1 MKYIVNIQNI
11 EQALLALG
19 GEAQAKEIQNHIL
32 NTYCKGLIPSN
43 YQHEKSFRQTIQRKM
58 EDYCPQA
65 EGFDATKREPK
76 FIRIG
81 HGRYKHA
88 AGANQKD
95 FPAIEEVELTE
106 RLIEGSIKIIH
117 VNAYERNAK
126 ARKKCIEH
134 YGYNCNC
141 CGFNFKETYGEF
153 GKAFIHIHHVKPL
166 AEIKET
172 YEVNP
177 IKDLIPLCANC
188 HAMIHRVSP
197 ALLLDE
203 LKAELIEAKKF
214 HNNIINYNYPK

>member
-1 MKYIVNIQNI
+1 MKYIVNIHDI
-11 EQALLALG
+11 EQALLAVG
-19 GEAQAKEIQNHIL
+19 GEAQAKAIQNHIL
-32 NTYCKGLIPSN
+32 DTYCNGLIPEN

-65 EGFDATKREPK
+65 EGFDATKKEPK

-95 FPAIEEVELTE
+95 FPALEEVDSPEGLTE
-106 RLIEGSIKIIH
+106 GAIKIIS
-117 VNAYERNAK
+117 VNAFERNAK

-134 YGYNCNC
+134 HGYNCKC
-141 CGFNFKETYGEF
+141 CGFNFEKVYGEL

-172 YEVNP
+172 YEVDP

-188 HAMIHRVSP
+188 HAMVHRVSP
-197 ALLLDE
+197 ALLVEE
-203 LKAELIEAKKF
+203 LRGELGA
-214 HNNIINYNYPK
+214 HNRIL